1 MSTEADQNLRD
12 EARAS
17 SLGRL
22 FQLLTDIFGQKK
34 QMLSLGK
41 IDGAEVLAVF
51 PSLGGRSVTWK
62 VSNCHI
68 LPYMNK
74 SDHAAAQIV
83 FNVPRDA
90 IVPLIVDVIRT
101 KANVQGLFKLVFKYV
116 LPGKV
121 KLKGSLTTA
130 LKVIMALMV
139 GAHPMYAEENRLRL
153 GNAPSGGT

>member
-1 MSTEADQNLRD
+1 MGIEADQDIRD
-12 EARAS
+12 QARAS

-22 FQLLTDIFGQKK
+22 FQMLTDIFGQKK
-34 QMLSLGK
+34 QMSTLAK

-51 PSLGGRSVTWK
+51 PSLGDRYVTWK

-68 LPYMNK
+68 LPFMNK
-74 SDHAAAQIV
+74 SDHAAARIV

-101 KANVQGLFKLVFKYV
+101 KANVPGLFKLVFKYV
-116 LPGKV
+116 LTGKV

-130 LKVIMALMV
+130 LKIIMALMV
-139 GAHPMYAEENRLRL
+139 GAHPMYTEEKRLR
-153 GNAPSGGT
+153 SG

>member
-1 MSTEADQNLRD
+1 MNPEADQDLRN
-12 EARAS
+12 EAKAS
-17 SLGRL
+17 NLGRL
-22 FQLLTDIFGQKK
+22 FQLLTDIFGQRR
-34 QMLSLGK
+34 QMLSLTK

-74 SDHAAAQIV
+74 SDHAAAQII

-90 IVPLIVDVIRT
+90 IVPLIIDVIRT
-101 KANVQGLFKLVFKYV
+101 KANMQGLFKLLFKYV

-121 KLKGSLTTA
+121 KLKGSFFTA
-130 LKVIMALMV
+130 VKIIMALMV
-139 GAHPMYAEENRLRL
+139 GAHPMYAEEKRLQS
-153 GNAPSGGT
+153 GNAPGKSA

>member
-1 MSTEADQNLRD
+1 MDPEEDQDLRD

-22 FQLLTDIFGQKK
+22 FQLLTDIFGQDK

-41 IDGAEVLAVF
+41 IEGAEVLAVF

-74 SDHAAAQIV
+74 SDHAAAQII

-101 KANVQGLFKLVFKYV
+101 KANTSGLFKLIFKYV
-116 LPGKV
+116 LTGKI
-121 KLKGSLTTA
+121 KLKGALFTA
-130 LKVIMALMV
+130 LKIIMALMV
-139 GAHPMYAEENRLRL
+139 GAHPMYGEEKRLQA
-153 GNAPSGGT
+153 GNAKGESE

>member
-1 MSTEADQNLRD
+1 MNDQDLRD
-12 EARAS
+12 EARVS

-22 FQLLTDIFGQKK
+22 FQLLTDIFGQKQ
-34 QMLSLGK
+34 QMQALAK

-51 PSLGGRSVTWK
+51 PSLGDRAVTWK

-68 LPYMNK
+68 LPFMNK

-101 KANVQGLFKLVFKYV
+101 KANVSGLCKLVFKYV
-116 LPGKV
+116 LTGKV
-121 KLKGSLTTA
+121 KLKGSMATA
-130 LKVIMALMV
+130 LKIIMALMV
-139 GAHPMYAEENRLRL
+139 GAHPMYAEEKRLRS
-153 GNAPSGGT
+153 GSGG

>member
-1 MSTEADQNLRD
+1 MSADADQDLRD

-22 FQLLTDIFGQKK
+22 FQLLTDIFGQRK

-51 PSLGGRSVTWK
+51 PSLGDRCVTWK

-68 LPYMNK
+68 LPYMSK
-74 SDHAAAQIV
+74 SDHTAAQIV

-90 IVPLIVDVIRT
+90 IVPLLVDVIKT
-101 KANVQGLFKLVFKYV
+101 KANVQGLLKLLFKYV
-116 LPGKV
+116 LTGKV
-121 KLKGSLTTA
+121 KLKGALTTA

-139 GAHPMYAEENRLRL
+139 GAHPMYAEERR
-153 GNAPSGGT
+153 ARSGKEEEG